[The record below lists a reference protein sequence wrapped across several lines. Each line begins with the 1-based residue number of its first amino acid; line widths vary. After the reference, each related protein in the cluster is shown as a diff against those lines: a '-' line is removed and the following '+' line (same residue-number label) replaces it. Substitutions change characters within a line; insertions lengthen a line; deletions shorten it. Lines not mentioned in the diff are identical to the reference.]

1 MNSFIDLSLN
11 KKGLSLNYRI
21 EDISKEGILIQE
33 ERDVDWLKGLVP
45 DQTRSEVD
53 FIAPISYT
61 LDLSRSDSL
70 VIVAGRI
77 SVKVELSCSRCLE
90 RFILSLNPEFN
101 ISLSPAQ
108 FKDLPAEMELQK
120 EDLDKEF
127 YNGEVI
133 DLDAIIQHQIILAL
147 PFYPLCRED
156 CKGLCSHCGVNKN
169 QETCQCSDKEFVD
182 PRLAGLKDFFKNNT

>member
-1 MNSFIDLSLN
+1 M
-11 KKGLSLNYRI
+11 NYRI

-45 DQTRSEVD
+45 DQTRSEVN

-70 VIVAGRI
+70 VIVAGSI

-127 YNGEVI
+127 YDGEVI

>member
-45 DQTRSEVD
+45 DQTRSEVN

-70 VIVAGRI
+70 VIVAGSI

-127 YNGEVI
+127 YDGEVI

>member
-45 DQTRSEVD
+45 DQTRSEVN

-108 FKDLPAEMELQK
+108 FKGLPAEMELQK

-127 YNGEVI
+127 YDGEVI
-133 DLDAIIQHQIILAL
+133 DLDAIIQHQLILAL

-182 PRLAGLKDFFKNNT
+182 PRLAGLKDFFKNNI

>member
-45 DQTRSEVD
+45 DQTRSEVN

-127 YNGEVI
+127 YDGEVI